1 MADNRAAAARPR
13 SFGRAPL
20 KEVQFACNSDH
31 VPLYLQKVKSA
42 ISHEERVVA
51 ERLGLGRND
60 GAPPGHRLLTEDEK
74 REMVVGLQKRKTD
87 LDSKHSKLPLN
98 ASTDGQKQRAR
109 DLEKALKEV
118 ELDIV
123 KFAQPRILV
132 KL

>member
-1 MADNRAAAARPR
+1 
-13 SFGRAPL
+13 
-20 KEVQFACNSDH
+20 

-42 ISHEERVVA
+42 IAHEEQVVA

-60 GAPPGHRLLTEDEK
+60 DAPPGYRSLTEDEK
-74 REMVVGLQKRKTD
+74 REMMAGLQKRKSD
-87 LDSKHSKLPLN
+87 LDSKHSKLPLSAN
-98 ASTDGQKQRAR
+98 TESQKQRAR
-109 DLEKALKEV
+109 ELEQALKEV